1 MGLYQ
6 SIYIGPYLSV
16 SKKTIESFKSE
27 VVCVS
32 DTCRT
37 TPTNSKFCPDCGEP
51 TQTIQRPVK
60 KNISAFN
67 ICNEFSD
74 EMYIPELDT
83 KNDIVLPN
91 NYDGRP
97 FKIRIDGDRGCSSIH
112 SLRSLDR
119 ESDVNWLTTKY
130 SHIIDRLKEE
140 FDEVI
145 VDWGIVVSWS

>member
-16 SKKTIESFKSE
+16 STKTIEGFKSE
-27 VVCVS
+27 VTCIN
-32 DTCRT
+32 DTCRKI
-37 TPTNSKFCPDCGEP
+37 TNSKFCPDCGEP
-51 TQTIQRPVK
+51 TQIIQQPVK
-60 KNISAFN
+60 KKISAFN
-67 ICNEFSD
+67 ILSSEFSD
-74 EMYIPELDT
+74 EMYVPELDT

-97 FKIRIDGDRGCSSIH
+97 FKIRVDSDHGCNSIH

-130 SHIIDRLKEE
+130 KHVIDRLKEE
-140 FDEVI
+140 FEVI
-145 VDWGIVVSWS
+145 IDWGIIVSWS